1 MLQLAVVFT
10 LVVHCHSGYT
20 LVQVYDG
27 SSGYRRAITCT
38 LQRSPIP
45 IAVISEP
52 EYDTQWAAKLGARV
66 IHLNTSNV
74 PSRYKNRRHK
84 LSLWS
89 LPFDN
94 VVFLDTDVF
103 IVDGSINDLVTLHS
117 RIPDM
122 VLMSLDHS
130 NGQNLNSG
138 IMVFSP
144 NVLDHEMME
153 RCYTQPTL
161 VPEYSDQEIITA
173 CFARVNR
180 VLALGP
186 LW

>member
-1 MLQLAVVFT
+1 
-10 LVVHCHSGYT
+10 
-20 LVQVYDG
+20 
-27 SSGYRRAITCT
+27 
-38 LQRSPIP
+38 
-45 IAVISEP
+45 
-52 EYDTQWAAKLGARV
+52 
-66 IHLNTSNV
+66 V

-186 LW
+186 LWGLMIRVGKTGTPISKNQCDAHMQSQILLKKNFRPYAIHFGWPKPWWTLSNDTSRVVGDFWKHLCYMNRLYD